1 MHKNLSTANLS
12 RRPNRA
18 IPDRGGEIS
27 TQGYVDTLGGKIQ
40 DNDVAAT
47 DIATARS
54 RRATGLNLLIVHHNV
69 TGGKHDT
76 PQPDTRKS
84 HDAPPFPPAEL
95 PCGFTIIYGGEAARK
110 FGWRKGRRVVRFPGI
125 GLGGIML
132 PASNVVVN
140 DQEVEPGGTAG
151 TSGRDVCRGHVVVLD
166 FPAKRIYVALRADLP
181 AAVWD
186 RTVWTPAEIRGGKV
200 FVHLKLNGADY
211 KDLFLD
217 TGSSAFPLIVDTGQ
231 WKTLTQTVDDNHPPK
246 EITASSWGKKVK
258 FVGAPALGAIEIASL
273 SLDHPMIFH
282 TPADPNGFHSQPH
295 GAYGLLGNALFW
307 NDILVL
313 DFSITPQL
321 GILR

>member
-1 MHKNLSTANLS
+1 MSSFGLVTSILACIAFAQKSKPSASNLLESLPGTPFEWEAV
-12 RRPNRA
+12 P
-18 IPDRGGEIS
+18 EIS
-27 TQGYVDTLGGKIQ
+27 ERSSLNVPVTLADSTYKYQFDTGA
-40 DNDVAAT
+40 DV
-47 DIATARS
+47 
-54 RRATGLNLLIVHHNV
+54 
-69 TGGKHDT
+69 
-76 PQPDTRKS
+76 
-84 HDAPPFPPAEL
+84 
-95 PCGFTIIYGGEAARK
+95 TIIYGGEAARK

-151 TSGRDVCRGHVVVLD
+151 TIGLDVLIGHVVVLD

-186 RTVWTPAEIRGGKV
+186 RTVWTPAEIRGGKF